1 MVYLIL
7 GGNVGNTVAYI
18 HEACRLIES
27 EIGTI
32 IRRSSLYESEPW
44 GFADSQNFVNQVV
57 GLEPTISPSEVL
69 HRVLAIEAQLG
80 RTRLSEGYHARTID
94 IDILLFGALIL
105 NKPDLILPHPR
116 MQDRLFVLLP
126 LAEIAGDV
134 LHPLLAKTT
143 TELLEA
149 CLDTCWVRIL
159 AK

>member
-1 MVYLIL
+1 
-7 GGNVGNTVAYI
+7 
-18 HEACRLIES
+18 
-27 EIGTI
+27 
-32 IRRSSLYESEPW
+32 
-44 GFADSQNFVNQVV
+44 
-57 GLEPTISPSEVL
+57 
-69 HRVLAIEAQLG
+69 
-80 RTRLSEGYHARTID
+80 
-94 IDILLFGALIL
+94 
-105 NKPDLILPHPR
+105 